1 MNIVGEIKY
10 HLGDDYAVLN
20 FSESKG
26 AFSID
31 TVMVPASHRN
41 KGIGTIL
48 VRHVILL
55 ADSFHKEVCLSVRP
69 IGTFSEERLQRLVAY
84 YKRFDFKVLDRG
96 QTIVY
101 MIRKA
106 KNDRCHLN

>member
-10 HLGDDYAVLN
+10 HLGNDYAQLK

-31 TVMVPASHRN
+31 TVLVPVSYRN
-41 KGIGTIL
+41 NGIGTIL
-48 VRHVILL
+48 VRHVLLL
-55 ADSFHKEVCLSVRP
+55 ADSMHKEIRLAVRP
-69 IGTFSEERLQRLVAY
+69 IGTFNEEKLQRLVAY
-84 YKRFDFKVLDRG
+84 YKRLDFEVLDRG

-101 MIRKA
+101 MVRTA
-106 KNDRCHLN
+106 KKPEGPS

>member
-1 MNIVGEIKY
+1 MNIVGEIRY
-10 HLGDDYAVLN
+10 HLGDDYALLK

-31 TVMVPASHRN
+31 TVMVPASYRN
-41 KGIGTIL
+41 MGIGTIL
-48 VRHVILL
+48 VTHIILL

-69 IGTFSEERLQRLVAY
+69 IGTFNEGKLQRLVAY
-84 YKRFDFKVLDRG
+84 YGRFDFEVLDRG

-106 KNDRCHLN
+106 KKEEVSS